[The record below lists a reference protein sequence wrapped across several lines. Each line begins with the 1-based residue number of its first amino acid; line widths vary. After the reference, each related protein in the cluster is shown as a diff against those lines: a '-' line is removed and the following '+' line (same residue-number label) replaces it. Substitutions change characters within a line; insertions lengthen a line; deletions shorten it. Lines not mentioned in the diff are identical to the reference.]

1 MFFVKR
7 DTTEKNLRMT
17 LNFGHTFAHAI
28 EIKNNYSKK
37 FTHGEAVLSGMI
49 LACKFSVYRKL
60 CSSKTFDEIKNI
72 YIQNNLDYTYKK
84 YSNKKEI
91 EIEQIEIVDNSHKH
105 IKHKSFSPD
114 KFHLHL
120 KIKSLYLNSL
130 SRVTAQKEVMKVLKD
145 ELSNKIHALEISIE
159 Q

>member
-1 MFFVKR
+1 MNNFFENIIVK
-7 DTTEKNLRMT
+7 L
-17 LNFGHTFAHAI
+17 
-28 EIKNNYSKK
+28 
-37 FTHGEAVLSGMI
+37 
-49 LACKFSVYRKL
+49 
-60 CSSKTFDEIKNI
+60 
-72 YIQNNLDYTYKK
+72 
-84 YSNKKEI
+84 KKEI

-105 IKHKSFSPD
+105 VKHKSFSPD

>member
-1 MFFVKR
+1 MNNFFE
-7 DTTEKNLRMT
+7 DII
-17 LNFGHTFAHAI
+17 A
-28 EIKNNYSKK
+28 
-37 FTHGEAVLSGMI
+37 
-49 LACKFSVYRKL
+49 KL
-60 CSSKTFDEIKNI
+60 
-72 YIQNNLDYTYKK
+72 
-84 YSNKKEI
+84 KKEI

-105 IKHKSFSPD
+105 VKHKSFSPD

-120 KIKSLYLNSL
+120 RIKSLYLNSL